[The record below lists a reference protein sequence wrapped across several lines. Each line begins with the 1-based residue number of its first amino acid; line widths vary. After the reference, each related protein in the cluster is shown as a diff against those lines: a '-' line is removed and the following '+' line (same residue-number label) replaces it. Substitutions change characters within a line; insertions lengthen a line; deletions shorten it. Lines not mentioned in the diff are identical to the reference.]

1 MNMNDQEY
9 FQAYDQFSIHELML
23 RDRPRV
29 NAYHD
34 AIMKNKHLFENKIV
48 LDVGSGT
55 GVLSMFAAK
64 AGAKLTF
71 AVDACPRICHLAEEL
86 IRSNRLQDRIRVINK
101 RIEEIEQFDEPID
114 VIISEW
120 MGEISR
126 KVLIC
131 SYEKFSRFLSLS
143 RKYA

>member
-1 MNMNDQEY
+1 MTTDDEY

-29 NAYHD
+29 SAYHD
-34 AIMKNKHLFENKIV
+34 AMMKNKHLFENRIV

-64 AGAKLTF
+64 AGAKRVY
-71 AVDACPRICHLAEEL
+71 AVDACPRICHLAKEL
-86 IRSNRLQDRIRVINK
+86 IQSNGLQDRIEVINK
-101 RIEEIEQFDEPID
+101 RIEQIEQFDEKID

-120 MGEISR
+120 MGKTIDRILRNSHL
-126 KVLIC
+126 K
-131 SYEKFSRFLSLS
+131 SP
-143 RKYA
+143 